1 METMDD
7 KSSPPE
13 KESDVG
19 TDDKS
24 PVVEDQS
31 VKSEDND
38 RKRSSPEDDS
48 SSSDIPEK
56 RPKLDP
62 EVDEDQSTEDKKA
75 ENKMRDQ
82 DVDNDADD
90 KKKSEKMSVDEQEKL
105 EETAV
110 EDEEK
115 LEKTAVEDKEKLEK
129 TAVED
134 KEKLEKMA
142 VDEEKSEKTS
152 VDEKEK
158 SEKTS
163 VDEKEKSEKTAVDEK
178 EQLEKTAVEDKDT
191 PENTVDDDKDKN
203 NTSAKTESNEEKSLP
218 SDSDKMDVPYL
229 NGGGDDMSSS
239 KSGSDS
245 EKENR
250 NRGTDGTNVNRKAK
264 SDVITLSDESDEDS
278 GKVVEDFVDEIT
290 PEEIKLR
297 RKIVKRLQGELRN
310 EEAKLVLLK
319 KLRQSQLS
327 HQMQDSTTER
337 PKTNNIQHPG
347 APPPLVRGQQGST
360 SMKLPQSNHN
370 GHHSQALPHQSRNSQ
385 IQARQSSHG
394 PPPLVNM
401 TPRMSNHQSM
411 SQHHGIN
418 RNLMPNHQGHRG
430 NMSHIM
436 PGYRQNHVQPSP
448 QHMAQRQEEQQTP
461 AQRQAAAKLALRKQ
475 LEKTLLQIPP
485 PKPPPPEMNF
495 IPSLASP
502 DFIILLGLEEVVNF
516 IIDSQLIAKGQ
527 KNPDEKFVCNP
538 FSCVQCGAD
547 FTPVWKREKPG
558 SRNVICEHCVTT
570 NQKKALKQ
578 EHTNRLKSAF
588 VKALQQEQEI
598 ERMQA
603 QSLSQ
608 TSSTPQSHPIAATTA
623 AVVPS
628 AASPMGGISSSSVM
642 NLTSYKPSPEQLRQH
657 QNFIQAHQAQLRAS
671 STLGLPFVQ
680 RGPFPYQLPFT
691 KPSDIQRQ
699 YFLDLLPRGGNMS
712 WKS

>member
-1 METMDD
+1 
-7 KSSPPE
+7 
-13 KESDVG
+13 
-19 TDDKS
+19 
-24 PVVEDQS
+24 
-31 VKSEDND
+31 
-38 RKRSSPEDDS
+38 
-48 SSSDIPEK
+48 
-56 RPKLDP
+56 
-62 EVDEDQSTEDKKA
+62 
-75 ENKMRDQ
+75 
-82 DVDNDADD
+82 
-90 KKKSEKMSVDEQEKL
+90 
-105 EETAV
+105 
-110 EDEEK
+110 
-115 LEKTAVEDKEKLEK
+115 
-129 TAVED
+129 
-134 KEKLEKMA
+134 
-142 VDEEKSEKTS
+142 
-152 VDEKEK
+152 
-158 SEKTS
+158 
-163 VDEKEKSEKTAVDEK
+163 
-178 EQLEKTAVEDKDT
+178 
-191 PENTVDDDKDKN
+191 
-203 NTSAKTESNEEKSLP
+203 
-218 SDSDKMDVPYL
+218 MDVPYL
-229 NGGGDDMSSS
+229 NGGDDVSST

-250 NRGTDGTNVNRKAK
+250 NHEKENQNRSTDPSGVTRKAK
-264 SDVITLSDESDEDS
+264 SDIITLSDESDEDS
-278 GKVVEDFVDEIT
+278 RRMMEDIVDEIT

-327 HQMQDSTTER
+327 HQMQDGGLDR
-337 PKTNNIQHPG
+337 PKGSTVQHPG
-347 APPPLVRGQQGST
+347 APPPLVRGQQGASAA
-360 SMKLPQSNHN
+360 KLPQSSHN
-370 GHHSQALPHQSRNSQ
+370 GHHHSQQALPHPNRSAQLQNRG
-385 IQARQSSHG
+385 SSHG

-401 TPRMSNHQSM
+401 APKMGNHHQSM
-411 SQHHGIN
+411 TQHHGMN
-418 RNLMPNHQGHRG
+418 RNLMSGQQGHRG
-430 NMSHIM
+430 NMSHMM

-448 QHMAQRQEEQQTP
+448 QHVAAAAQRQEEQQQTP

-516 IIDSQLIAKGQ
+516 IIDSQLIARGQ
-527 KNPDEKFVCNP
+527 KSADEKFVCNP
-538 FSCVQCGAD
+538 FACVQCGAD

-558 SRNVICEHCVTT
+558 SRNVICEHCVTS

-603 QSLSQ
+603 QSL
-608 TSSTPQSHPIAATTA
+608 TSSSSASAAATASPQTHPTVATTA
-623 AVVPS
+623 ASVP
-628 AASPMGGISSSSVM
+628 AAGSPMGGISSSSVM
-642 NLTSYKPSPEQLRQH
+642 NLSSYKPSPEQLRQH

-671 STLGLPFVQ
+671 STLGLPYVQ